1 MIIEYI
7 IVFVL
12 AMLAGMW
19 STAAGVFM
27 ELDPLVVFL
36 VATAGALVFAAV
48 VLVVGGYGR
57 DRIAAAYAPDV
68 DGTVVPS
75 KMESILDRYG
85 VPGLAFSSV
94 VFGPSLT
101 LAAVLALGIDRKRFF
116 VWFAVVTVVAYALAT
131 AFWAWVAS

>member
-27 ELDPLVVFL
+27 DLEPIVVFL
-36 VATAGALVFAAV
+36 VATAGSLVFAAV

-57 DRIAAAYAPDV
+57 DRIATAYAPDADDRV
-68 DGTVVPS
+68 AQS
-75 KMESILDRYG
+75 KMGSILDRYG

-116 VWFAVVTVVAYALAT
+116 VWFAVVTVVAYGLAT
-131 AFWAWVAS
+131 VFWVWVAS